1 MVLISDSDASDVASA
16 VVAAKGAFP
25 SWSRLSNDERC
36 SWLEK
41 IADGIENRI
50 DEFVAAESRDNGKP
64 LHLAKT
70 VDIPRAISNFRF
82 CPCNHPVVFRIT
94 SDG

>member
-1 MVLISDSDASDVASA
+1 MLHPA

-36 SWLEK
+36 AWLEK

-50 DEFVAAESRDNGKP
+50 DEFAAAESRDNGKP

-82 CPCNHPVVFRIT
+82 LPVQSPSGLQNHIRWLMSASIT
-94 SDG
+94 P